1 MKTEMLYLIYV
12 IILTALLWIP
22 YIIERLV
29 VQGMGDAV
37 GYPED
42 PKPASS
48 WAQRLKKA
56 HYNSVENL
64 VLFAS
69 LVLAAHALGVSN
81 STIGNAAIW
90 YFWAR
95 LVYAFAYTLAIP
107 WVRTISFTVG
117 WIATLVIA
125 WQLLP

>member
-29 VQGMGDAV
+29 TQGMGDAV
-37 GYPED
+37 GYPDD
-42 PKPASS
+42 PKPAAG
-48 WAQRLKKA
+48 WARRLKKA
-56 HYNSVENL
+56 HYNAVENL
-64 VLFAS
+64 VLFAP

-81 STIGNAAIW
+81 STIGAAAVW

-95 LVYAFAYTLAIP
+95 IVHAFA
-107 WVRTISFTVG
+107 
-117 WIATLVIA
+117 
-125 WQLLP
+125 